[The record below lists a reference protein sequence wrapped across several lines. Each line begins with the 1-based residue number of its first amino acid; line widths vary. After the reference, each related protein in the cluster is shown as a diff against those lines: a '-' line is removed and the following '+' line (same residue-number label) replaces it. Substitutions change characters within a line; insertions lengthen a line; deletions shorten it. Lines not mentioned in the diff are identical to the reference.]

1 MRATA
6 ATCAALGLLVAVA
19 MTGCGRG
26 GAAQSPVRGTDER
39 NGVRVDVRVDLADAG
54 NGALTVTLTPLQSGF
69 HLYGTAL
76 PDGGIDGVGRP
87 TRVTVSGGLTGTGP
101 VSADRPVVQ
110 LRVPGVSRP
119 MPVYP
124 DGSITLRLPVHRDA
138 GTADHA
144 VAVVGYAACSADTC
158 LPPVSGLRVP
168 VVLP

>member
-1 MRATA
+1 MDTPGIPPQLA
-6 ATCAALGLLVAVA
+6 AGSPPLLPPEPA
-19 MTGCGRG
+19 RKP
-26 GAAQSPVRGTDER
+26 SPVRQLLAILLSLCLGLF
-39 NGVRVDVRVDLADAG
+39 LADAG

-119 MPVYP
+119 INRSGKPNST
-124 DGSITLRLPVHRDA
+124 DIRLV
-138 GTADHA
+138 
-144 VAVVGYAACSADTC
+144 SAKRNIFWPALTVTPA
-158 LPPVSGLRVP
+158 LT
-168 VVLP
+168 